1 MIPNKCR
8 TWVEVDL
15 DAIVSNY
22 REASLLLKPG
32 CKVMSILK
40 ADAYGLGAAPIANAL
55 EAAGCRH
62 FGVAYLDE
70 AIELRENGIQS
81 RLLTFAPIPEELSG
95 IALSNHI
102 ESPVVSYAQAK
113 RLSNSLPY
121 GSKLKVHIKLDVGL
135 SRIGIPVRN
144 RFAEAKAEAM
154 RIFSL
159 PRLEVIALMGH
170 ITGSSGPAG
179 DALNRAQLKLY
190 THMATELENEGL
202 HFEKH
207 CLSSQPFLK
216 YPEYAFDFVRLGALL
231 YGSMP
236 GFVVPFALKP
246 VIGLYSKILQVK
258 SIPEGTPVSYG
269 PLYHTLRET
278 TIATIGVG
286 FSDGIRRSVVNK
298 GSVLLHG
305 KKVPFAGMLCS
316 DYAML
321 DVTDVPNVVEG
332 DIVTIFGRSG
342 DLFQGIEDYAAI
354 YPASVSETTAQLS
367 KRLPRFYFS
376 SHIE

>member
-1 MIPNKCR
+1 M
-8 TWVEVDL
+8 
-15 DAIVSNY
+15 
-22 REASLLLKPG
+22 
-32 CKVMSILK
+32 
-40 ADAYGLGAAPIANAL
+40 
-55 EAAGCRH
+55 
-62 FGVAYLDE
+62 DE

-202 HFEKH
+202 QFEKH
-207 CLSSQPFLK
+207 CLSNQPFLK

-236 GFVVPFALKP
+236 GFVVPFALTP